1 MLGSPLFEK
10 AVVHYEDG
18 RRTVIAAAGNGPGR
32 CYVKSLKINGR
43 DSSKNYL
50 THGTLTAGGK
60 LEFGMSDR
68 PDLSRGTAPSDAPY
82 SFSSEF

>member
-1 MLGSPLFEK
+1 M
-10 AVVHYEDG
+10 
-18 RRTVIAAAGNGPGR
+18 
-32 CYVKSLKINGR
+32 KSLKINGR

>member
-1 MLGSPLFEK
+1 MRTGG
-10 AVVHYEDG
+10 G
-18 RRTVIAAAGNGPGR
+18 RSLRPPATDPGR